1 MKNLDKD
8 IEKVLIDAVKIQ
20 ERVCEMGAQITKDY
34 EGREL
39 VLVGVLKG
47 AMPFLCDLMRAIDL
61 PLTIDTMV
69 VSSYGNDFSDSFC
82 SFNEQL
88 FPLFLSVFL

>member
-61 PLTIDTMV
+61 PLTICLLYT
-69 VSSYGNDFSDSFC
+69 SDAADD
-82 SFNEQL
+82 
-88 FPLFLSVFL
+88 

>member
-20 ERVCEMGAQITKDY
+20 ERICEMGAQITKDY

-47 AMPFLCDLMRAIDL
+47 AMPFLCDLMR
-61 PLTIDTMV
+61 PLIFRLL
-69 VSSYGNDFSDSFC
+69 SI
-82 SFNEQL
+82 QWL
-88 FPLFLSVFL
+88 FPAMGMIRFLREVSI

>member
-47 AMPFLCDLMRAIDL
+47 AMPFLSI
-61 PLTIDTMV
+61 
-69 VSSYGNDFSDSFC
+69 
-82 SFNEQL
+82 QWL
-88 FPLFLSVFL
+88 FPAMGMIRFLREVSI

>member
-34 EGREL
+34 EGQGTCSR
-39 VLVGVLKG
+39 GC
-47 AMPFLCDLMRAIDL
+47 AQRSDA
-61 PLTIDTMV
+61 
-69 VSSYGNDFSDSFC
+69 FS
-82 SFNEQL
+82 L
-88 FPLFLSVFL
+88 

>member
-20 ERVCEMGAQITKDY
+20 ERICEMGAQITKDY

-47 AMPFLCDLMRAIDL
+47 AMPFLCDLM
-61 PLTIDTMV
+61 
-69 VSSYGNDFSDSFC
+69 SFRLL
-82 SFNEQL
+82 SIQWL
-88 FPLFLSVFL
+88 FPAMGMIRFLREVSI

>member
-34 EGREL
+34 EG
-39 VLVGVLKG
+39 
-47 AMPFLCDLMRAIDL
+47 
-61 PLTIDTMV
+61 
-69 VSSYGNDFSDSFC
+69 GNLFSWVC
-82 SFNEQL
+82 SKERCL
-88 FPLFLSVFL
+88 FFVI

>member
-39 VLVGVLKG
+39 VLVGVL
-47 AMPFLCDLMRAIDL
+47 
-61 PLTIDTMV
+61 
-69 VSSYGNDFSDSFC
+69 
-82 SFNEQL
+82 
-88 FPLFLSVFL
+88 LSLIHI

>member
-1 MKNLDKD
+1 MKKLEID

-20 ERVCEMGAQITKDY
+20 ERGCEMGAQITKDY

-47 AMPFLCDLMRAIDL
+47 AMPFLCDLMSGIDHQ
-61 PLTIDTMV
+61 LTLDTMGV
-69 VSSYGNDFSDSFC
+69 SRFWNDTVSSGSIHIR
-82 SFNEQL
+82 
-88 FPLFLSVFL
+88 